1 MLATI
6 IATMVP
12 AVCAAVVIT
21 LIPPFLLSKMGK
33 ALSLM
38 ATGLLLTLAL
48 THLLPEALE
57 SGAELHLI
65 GLVVWGTIMVLVG
78 LEMFFNSN
86 HQRSTCPVCAAEL
99 QVKHASHNGHSLA
112 PINPHYAQSNAA
124 NATDATSAASA
135 TAASTTDKRSL
146 GSIIALKPLHTH
158 QDNVSIQ
165 CSCCAPLHDGC
176 YSSEPCPN
184 CSAEAVAAAHSSQLT
199 CTCGHDHPTS
209 SIASAH
215 IHQHSNSGV
224 GTLHH
229 WGHSHNFTLHSSEI
243 EAITKQADSH
253 KGSIS
258 TALAQGGAPILA
270 GSLFHSL
277 CDGIV
282 IASAFMVDFHVGV
295 AITAAILAHEL
306 PQQLSNYV
314 LMLSLGMSRLQGY
327 LVNLVALLGSV
338 TGGLI
343 FAQIL
348 KQAEQ
353 LLPFALAVAAGSF
366 MYVALSDILPR
377 LNRPESKRLMVINY
391 TYLILGAV
399 LAMFL
404 SHHH

>member
-57 SGAELHLI
+57 SGADLHLI

-99 QVKHASHNGHSLA
+99 QVKHASHHGHSLA
-112 PINPHYAQSNAA
+112 PINPHYAHHDDTNAQKT
-124 NATDATSAASA
+124 ATKGLD
-135 TAASTTDKRSL
+135 
-146 GSIIALKPLHTH
+146 SIIALKPLNTH
-158 QDNVSIQ
+158 QDSVSIH

-176 YSSEPCPN
+176 YSSEPCPTCN
-184 CSAEAVAAAHSSQLT
+184 AEAPQGT
-199 CTCGHDHPTS
+199 CTCGHDHSAPS
-209 SIASAH
+209 SSGL
-215 IHQHSNSGV
+215 IHQHTNSGV